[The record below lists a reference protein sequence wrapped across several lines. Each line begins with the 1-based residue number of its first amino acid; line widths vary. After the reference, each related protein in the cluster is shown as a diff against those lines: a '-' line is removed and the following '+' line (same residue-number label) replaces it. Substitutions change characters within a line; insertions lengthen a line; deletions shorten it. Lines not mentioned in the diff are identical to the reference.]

1 MMRGTGKTKA
11 MVMALPDEGACVV
24 VHNASMVRYVEHMI
38 NDLRGKDLMNRCK
51 VISVARQ
58 HDADRLQGL
67 RMRTFVDHAFWWLT
81 SDPHLRAR
89 VECLLDAINYQFPDT
104 KAAA

>member
-24 VHNASMVRYVEHMI
+24 VHNAAMVRYVEHMI
-38 NDLRGKDLMNRCK
+38 YDLRGKDMMKCCK
-51 VISVARQ
+51 VISVSRH

-81 SDPHLRAR
+81 HDRHLRTR
-89 VECLLDAINYQFPDT
+89 VEHLVDAVNYLFPKIQT
-104 KAAA
+104 AA

>member
-1 MMRGTGKTKA
+1 MRGTGKTKA

-38 NDLRGKDLMNRCK
+38 CDLRGIDLMKRCK
-51 VISVARQ
+51 VISVSRQ

-67 RMRTFVDHAFWWLT
+67 RMRTFVDHAFWWLAH
-81 SDPHLRAR
+81 DLNLVRR
-89 VECLLDAINYQFPDT
+89 VECLVDRINYQFPDM
-104 KAAA
+104 KAAG